1 MKDYLHPAAVFALAA
16 SVGLSSA
23 AYAGPARMLIV
34 PRSDTNPIAVLD
46 FDSLE
51 DCEATADQVA
61 QIRTPNAST
70 VGLPGAWKAN
80 FKYGGSYRQE
90 PRLAMLCLPSVDDIP
105 NVVEGLKEKDFYRD
119 LYD

>member
-1 MKDYLHPAAVFALAA
+1 MKDYLQPAAVFALAA
-16 SVGLSSA
+16 SVGLSPA

-51 DCEATADQVA
+51 DCEATADHVA